1 MDATAG
7 FVGRTTELVTAMD
20 AVRKGSNVLVT
31 GRAGIGKSALLRH
44 LRSQIAG
51 IEALPPVVWVPSGT
65 SKTVLLEMARQ
76 IHEAVGL
83 TLPVTLLPPRNLA
96 RAKRDGTLPWVDLVR
111 TLRRLPVPDTADII
125 ASTLRKRRFLV
136 VLESLEVPP
145 SQAELFAQ
153 VLEHAQVI
161 AAMDD
166 NNRRSRID
174 RLLWRFPVR
183 VELKPLPLAVC
194 NELIERWLS
203 EHAIRFADETTRA
216 RFVRHVARDS
226 GGVPAAIQGM
236 LEAAQKEREITPA
249 MARGFAHEA
258 GMQYVDMTPLVIL
271 LIVIAMA
278 GRYIS
283 RGVGDTELLVLSG
296 VATAIFMGLRF
307 LFWQMRGR

>member
-1 MDATAG
+1 
-7 FVGRTTELVTAMD
+7 MD
-20 AVRKGSNVLVT
+20 AVCKGSNVLVT

-44 LRSQIAG
+44 LRERLEEG
-51 IEALPPVVWVPSGT
+51 DGLPPVVWVPFGT
-65 SKTVLLEMARQ
+65 TKTVLLEMARQ

-83 TLPVTLLPPRNLA
+83 SLPATLLPPRILA
-96 RAKRDGTLPWVDLVR
+96 RAKRDGTLPWADLVR

-125 ASTLRKRRFLV
+125 STTLHKRRFLV
-136 VLESLEVPP
+136 MLESLEVPP
-145 SQAELFAQ
+145 SQAELFAE

-166 NNRRSRID
+166 KNRRVRIE

-183 VELKPLPLAVC
+183 VELKPLPLAACTEIV
-194 NELIERWLS
+194 ERWLTA
-203 EHAIRFADETTRA
+203 HPVRFADEATRA

-226 GGVPAAIQGM
+226 GGVPAAIRGM

-249 MARGFAHEA
+249 MARGFSHEA
-258 GMQYVDMTPLVIL
+258 GVQYVDMTPLLVL
-271 LIVIAMA
+271 LIVVAIA

-283 RGVGDTELLVLSG
+283 RGVGDTEMLVLSG

>member
-31 GRAGIGKSALLRH
+31 GRAGIGKSALLRQ

-51 IEALPPVVWVPSGT
+51 IEALPPVVWVPFGT

-125 ASTLRKRRFLV
+125 ASTLHKRRFLV

-183 VELKPLPLAVC
+183 VELKPLPLTAC

-203 EHAIRFADETTRA
+203 EHAIRFADEQTRC
-216 RFVRHVARDS
+216 RFMRHVARDS